1 MPGGAFLAG
10 KRLGNPCRAQTHHG
24 PARRGRT
31 PGNENWFPPSNSQSP
46 SWVPWRCS
54 ADRCSIDRLKV
65 HFPEAGEPA
74 VGQSYKGGEISG
86 YSATCC
92 SAPHLPRLDSS
103 TCCLKFCTC
112 PPSPHANGHRAE
124 VWLGKVQGEVGSMES
139 HNHPCGKAR
148 QAASGMHVS
157 AASGP
162 LPSPPPR
169 GLPAGDRQHH
179 RSPSCLE
186 GSDAAHL
193 GRVLP
198 TDLLGCPPPPTPVPM
213 SCCCRV
219 TSPAVPGRGGP
230 AGPAGRFGFMGRELA
245 ALAGLRSVRAGP
257 SWTVEDAEPR
267 RGASL
272 NLLTATWAAGQP
284 DRLRGGPRETLP
296 RPGEAKAAPGT
307 CRSCCILLACIFE
320 EYFRCRGT

>member
-1 MPGGAFLAG
+1 M
-10 KRLGNPCRAQTHHG
+10 
-24 PARRGRT
+24 
-31 PGNENWFPPSNSQSP
+31 
-46 SWVPWRCS
+46 PWRCS

-65 HFPEAGEPA
+65 HFH
-74 VGQSYKGGEISG
+74 GQGNLPSAKAIKEVRFRGTWPPVALRPISPG
-86 YSATCC
+86 LTVPRAAS
-92 SAPHLPRLDSS
+92 SSVPVPRLHTQTATEQRFGWGRYKVKWGAWRAITTHVGRPD
-103 TCCLKFCTC
+103 KQHPGCT
-112 PPSPHANGHRAE
+112 S
-124 VWLGKVQGEVGSMES
+124 LLL
-139 HNHPCGKAR
+139 
-148 QAASGMHVS
+148 QA
-157 AASGP
+157 P
-162 LPSPPPR
+162 LPDPSRHP
-169 GLPAGDRQHH
+169 LPGGCLPEIA
-179 RSPSCLE
+179 STTAPPSCLE

-198 TDLLGCPPPPTPVPM
+198 TDPLGCPPPPTPVPM